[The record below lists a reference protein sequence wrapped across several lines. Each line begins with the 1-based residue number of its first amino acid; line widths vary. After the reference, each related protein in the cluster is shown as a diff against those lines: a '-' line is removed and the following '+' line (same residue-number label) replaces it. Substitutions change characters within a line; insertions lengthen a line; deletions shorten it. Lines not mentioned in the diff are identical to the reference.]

1 MSLAETMLAGGD
13 FLSDLDQQRKDAAG
27 LALRAVPEVPAAT
40 AVIGTWTIVRRVEVR
55 RGELAGDIRSRRRR
69 TIDPGHPI
77 LLEVGEVEVAYA
89 YSFIMTNVSGGIC
102 KIEAW
107 FEVRGPRRGDAEG
120 WKRGGGALP
129 LPVGEVRGQRR
140 LGAVRHPRSQPLAMA
155 GDARGRPDGFLV
167 AKTVR
172 RQLLSLPG
180 RLTTSGRRHALRLP
194 ARWPRYGWPASS
206 ACGGSRSSPERLCP
220 KRPAQ
225 AQSPPAR
232 AARPRDRRSGRTRPE
247 PGGTTSGTES
257 PRANVV
263 STEGRAIEHRVRRV
277 PCSVESLDPRIG
289 GAPIPRSPHRSHPH
303 ELVSEPAPLGV
314 RGRVHAT
321 TWR

>member
-13 FLSDLDQQRKDAAG
+13 FLSDLDHQRKDAAG

-40 AVIGTWTIVRRVEVR
+40 AVIGTWTIVRRVEVH
-55 RGELAGDIRSRRRR
+55 RGELAGDTRSRRRR

-155 GDARGRPDGFLV
+155 GDARGRP
-167 AKTVR
+167 R
-172 RQLLSLPG
+172 RVLG
-180 RLTTSGRRHALRLP
+180 RKDRTPPAALAYRAAHHQWTP
-194 ARWPRYGWPASS
+194 ARLAQVGPLAASWL
-206 ACGGSRSSPERLCP
+206 ACFERLRWLP
-220 KRPAQ
+220 LVTRTPL
-225 AQSPPAR
+225 SG
-232 AARPRDRRSGRTRPE
+232 AARPSPVAPSSSRPAAGPTLWSNAPRTRRHYVRHRI
-247 PGGTTSGTES
+247 TTRQRGID
-257 PRANVV
+257 
-263 STEGRAIEHRVRRV
+263 GR
-277 PCSVESLDPRIG
+277 PC
-289 GAPIPRSPHRSHPH
+289 H
-303 ELVSEPAPLGV
+303 
-314 RGRVHAT
+314 
-321 TWR
+321 